1 MATNK
6 PITEMSHD
14 EWLDERRKGIGGS
27 DAGALLGLSSYNTP
41 LDVYLD
47 KIGQADPIEDND
59 AMYWGRV
66 LEDIVAAEYE
76 KRSGNKVRRNNK
88 ILQHKDHPFI
98 MANLD
103 REIIGKNG
111 ILECKTAGRATED
124 WGPDG
129 SDIVPTHYIAQVM
142 HYMAVTGAD
151 FADLAVL
158 IGGRDFRIYHIPRD
172 EEIIKMVIDR
182 EIVFWT
188 ENVEARV
195 APDPVNINDIN
206 NLWPHDNGT
215 LTAANAG
222 DELDIQA
229 AKEIKFQ
236 MKELK
241 ARETELTNKI
251 KESMGE
257 ISGLTDRSGKILV
270 TWKERK
276 SMRLDTKRL
285 KVEQPEVYDHYVA
298 ESSSRTFL
306 IK

>member
-27 DAGALLGLSSYNTP
+27 DAGAILGLNRYSTP

-47 KIGQADPIEDND
+47 KTGQADPIEDND
-59 AMYWGRV
+59 AMYWGRT
-66 LEDIVAAEYE
+66 LEDIVATEYE
-76 KRSGNKVRRNNK
+76 KRSGNKVRRNTN

-98 MANLD
+98 LANLD
-103 REIIGKNG
+103 RELVDQNG
-111 ILECKTAGRATED
+111 ILECKTAARAGDD
-124 WGPDG
+124 WGPEG
-129 SDIVPTHYIAQVM
+129 SDIIPTQYIAQVM

-172 EEIIKMVIDR
+172 EEIIKMVVDQ
-182 EIVFWT
+182 EVKFWT
-188 ENVEARV
+188 EHVEARV
-195 APDPVNINDIN
+195 APDPINLDDIN

-215 LTAANAG
+215 LTAANAA
-222 DELDIQA
+222 DEMQIKE
-229 AKEIKFQ
+229 AKEIKDKI
-236 MKELK
+236 KELK
-241 ARETELTNKI
+241 KKETELTNAI

-257 ISGLTDRSGKILV
+257 MSGLTDLSGKILV

-285 KVEQPEVYDHYVA
+285 KVEQQEIYDHYVT
-298 ESSSRTFL
+298 ESSSRTFP